1 MTPDSDADSSDP
13 DSTDLAIRFL
23 RLWEE
28 AWAQVAQDPDIAR
41 YWANLFASLQR
52 SVPPSGI
59 ATATAPRYS
68 YEHGQPGWQTD
79 RPAPAAPPP
88 VDGGDRTA
96 ELLRRISELERS
108 VAELTAAVYGPGE
121 RQSRR

>member
-1 MTPDSDADSSDP
+1 MTPDPDSDP
-13 DSTDLAIRFL
+13 DTTDLAIRFL

-28 AWAQVAQDPDIAR
+28 AWQQVAQDPDIAR

-52 SVPPSGI
+52 SAPPSDI
-59 ATATAPRYS
+59 ATATASRYS

-79 RPAPAAPPP
+79 RPAPAAASP

-96 ELLRRISELERS
+96 ELMRRISELERS
-108 VAELTAAVYGPGE
+108 VADLTAAVYGRSE
-121 RQSRR
+121 RRSGR